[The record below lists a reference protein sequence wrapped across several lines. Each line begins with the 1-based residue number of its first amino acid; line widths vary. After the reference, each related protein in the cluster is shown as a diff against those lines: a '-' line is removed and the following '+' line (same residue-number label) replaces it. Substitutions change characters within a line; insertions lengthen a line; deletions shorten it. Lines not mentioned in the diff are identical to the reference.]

1 MINLSEITNSQPLII
16 LRGEYGI
23 VSGEDSLLAS
33 PNPKKGVILILTD
46 DVNKVTAMAHFDCE
60 ENIEENIEE
69 IITKMLE
76 KGADEKNLKSHII
89 ENDKL

>member
-1 MINLSEITNSQPLII
+1 MLSEITNSQPLVI

-23 VSGEDSLLAS
+23 VSGHDSVIAS

-46 DVNKVTAMAHFDCE
+46 AINKIVAMAHFDCE
-60 ENIEENIEE
+60 ENIESNIENVISE
-69 IITKMLE
+69 MVKQ
-76 KGADEKNLKSHII
+76 GANTANLKSHII